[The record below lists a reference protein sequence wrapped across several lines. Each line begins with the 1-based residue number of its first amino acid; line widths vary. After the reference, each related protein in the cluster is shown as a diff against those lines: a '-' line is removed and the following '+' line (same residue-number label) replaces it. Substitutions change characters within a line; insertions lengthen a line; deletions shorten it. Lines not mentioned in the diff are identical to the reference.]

1 MNHANNTGLCHIMK
15 RKGGILS
22 RQLGTTV
29 CSEIDFY
36 EFINRIIK
44 LLENLVCGNVPSIYT
59 SLPMM
64 ELDLISELEKEM
76 NMIGRHEEVILVDSE
91 DFFDGL
97 EFFKS
102 LEKLRIEEWGLEG
115 RIKRERDVRSLF
127 YLTLWDVSPSFTR
140 SLSSTSSTLLY
151 TVCCLWT

>member
-15 RKGGILS
+15 REGGILS

-151 TVCCLWT
+151 TVCCLWA

>member
-1 MNHANNTGLCHIMK
+1 MK

-115 RIKRERDVRSLF
+115 RIKRCAITVLSYSMGCVSLIHQIIVLYVKHFTVHGVLFMGMNGTDVE
-127 YLTLWDVSPSFTR
+127 VI
-140 SLSSTSSTLLY
+140 
-151 TVCCLWT
+151 